1 MEYQSTDRDDIERLR
16 KWWQENGMAIIVG
29 VLLGGGGLL
38 GWNVWNQWQGGRMEA
53 ATLQFQQ
60 AQQGV
65 LSSQAEVDVALG
77 AGAAA
82 VLSQAAEAQRAGEM
96 DQARTLLQQAVA
108 GEATY
113 AQLARLQWAALE
125 LEANAADQAQRI
137 LSEGS
142 WTPAFAAARAELQGD
157 VAASQGDVAAARAF
171 YQSALEAARTRGDE
185 AAASRIQ
192 RLAQKQAE

>member
-38 GWNVWNQWQGGRMEA
+38 GWNVWNQWQGDRMEVV
-53 ATLQFQQ
+53 TLQFQQ

-65 LSSQAEVDVALG
+65 LSPQADVDVALG

-82 VLSQAAEAQRAGEM
+82 VLTQAAEAQRAGELE
-96 DQARTLLQQAVA
+96 QARALLQQAVA
-108 GEATY
+108 GESTY

-125 LEANAADQAQRI
+125 LEANAAEVAQQI
-137 LSEGS
+137 LSEGAWS
-142 WTPAFAAARAELQGD
+142 SAFTAARAELQGD
-157 VAASQGDVAAARAF
+157 VAASQGDLTTARVF
-171 YQSALEAARTRGDE
+171 YQSAFEAARTRGDE
-185 AAASRIQ
+185 AAASRIE

>member
-1 MEYQSTDRDDIERLR
+1 MKILLDEKSELWNINRP
-16 KWWQENGMAIIVG
+16 IVMTLSAC
-29 VLLGGGGLL
+29 V
-38 GWNVWNQWQGGRMEA
+38 NGGRKTVWPSLWA

-82 VLSQAAEAQRAGEM
+82 VLSQAAEAQRAGEI
-96 DQARTLLQQAVA
+96 DQARALLQQAVA
-108 GEATY
+108 GDATY

-125 LEANAADQAQRI
+125 VEANAADEAQRI
-137 LSEGS
+137 LSEGT

-171 YQSALEAARTRGDE
+171 YQSAFEAARTRGDE
-185 AAASRIQ
+185 AALSRIE